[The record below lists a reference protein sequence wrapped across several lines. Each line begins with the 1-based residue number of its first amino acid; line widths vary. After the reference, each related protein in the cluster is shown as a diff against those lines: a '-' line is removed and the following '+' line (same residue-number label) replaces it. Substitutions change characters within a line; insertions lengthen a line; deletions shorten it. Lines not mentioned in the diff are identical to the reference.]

1 MLPFNVSKRAVKF
14 GGALFFV
21 GAVCVPKM
29 AKAADV
35 PLISPGLP
43 VFQMP
48 QRDLVLQKG
57 HSSTVV
63 ALAKGPQD
71 VIVSADYE
79 DIIVWRDNGT
89 EMLWSRPLQSEG
101 IVVLGV
107 AEGKTILVGG
117 VKKVWAYDVWNGDL
131 VGQLDLPEAGRWEP
145 GGRQL
150 LSAVSKTT
158 LELVSWDAKSASL
171 QRRSVPLSAAMMA
184 AVAKPANLRGA
195 GSRLRDGGHNVGAVV
210 SPDEKSVALWGDNL
224 LFVAP
229 LDLSSER
236 TLEAAPK
243 PAVGEF
249 RRAVWSPDNSKIAL
263 SSYIKVPEGKAQT
276 PLQLVEVN
284 SLKTLWSIPASTSSM
299 VSWKPDGTQLYA
311 ESVYDARDGSQ
322 LSKEK
327 YGIGLWSDDGTK
339 IINSG
344 EGNKNSIYESEVPSL
359 ATVAETEGNTAP
371 KKAPKT
377 GRNFYLKPLAS
388 SRGTSYPPYAANWSP
403 DGKRVFL
410 QNNLRGDSGTMS
422 VWSWPDLTPITTLSS
437 NGIGDVQTFR
447 WSQNGEK
454 IVFAGEYGVR
464 SLEAATGEQLAE
476 DKSMEGQGRASEFQ
490 VTPDGSAYFR
500 YTEFDNESHTGGLGG
515 KFPALPPHTRNV
527 AFTPQGELRAFFYRE
542 GEPVEDEN
550 GNRRQP
556 RSWFLKSG
564 EREIALTDEVFGA
577 LGFSGDASTLWVSA
591 GKGNKGRTKL
601 RSLNAATGEVLATI
615 EWPELESGRY
625 MQDNWL
631 AIAPGA
637 PRFTFTG
644 EQEARIYDDKLQF
657 VSLPI
662 RGALRTQLSPDGK
675 FAIATVG
682 DFFEVWDV
690 AQNRRLS
697 RLSILGFAQTKP
709 SEKWDLQWIK
719 LGEDRVQMSA
729 QAFDWLRWREGN
741 ALKAVETG
749 DFKSVP

>member
-1 MLPFNVSKRAVKF
+1 MFPSTVLKLIARL

-21 GAVCVPKM
+21 GAACVPTV
-29 AKAADV
+29 AKAADA
-35 PLISPGLP
+35 PLVSPNLP
-43 VFQMP
+43 VLQKPP
-48 QRDLVLQKG
+48 QRDLVLQRG

-79 DIIVWRDNGT
+79 DIIVWRANGM
-89 EMLWSRPLQSEG
+89 EMLWSRPLPNLG
-101 IVVLGV
+101 IVVLRV
-107 AEGKTILVGG
+107 ADGKTILVGG
-117 VKKVWAYDVWNGDL
+117 AKKVLAFDLWSGDL
-131 VGQLDLPEAGRWEP
+131 VGDLDLPEAGRWQP
-145 GGRQL
+145 GGREL
-150 LSAVSKTT
+150 LSAVSKST
-158 LELVSWDAKSASL
+158 LELVSWDAKTASL
-171 QRRSVPLSAAMMA
+171 QRRSVPLSAAMIA
-184 AVAKPANLRGA
+184 AVAKPTNLRGA
-195 GSRLRDGGHNVGAVV
+195 GSHLRDGGQNVGAVV

-224 LFVAP
+224 LFMAP

-243 PAVGEF
+243 PAVADF
-249 RRAVWSPDNSKIAL
+249 RRAVWSPDSSQIAL
-263 SSYIKVPEGKAQT
+263 SLYIKVPEGKAQT
-276 PLQLVEVN
+276 LLQLVEVE
-284 SLKTLWSIPASTSSM
+284 SLKTLWSVPASISKM

-311 ESVYDARDGSQ
+311 EAVYDARDGSQ

-344 EGNKNSIYESEVPSL
+344 ESNKNSVYESDVP
-359 ATVAETEGNTAP
+359 AIPTAAEAGG

-377 GRNFYLKPLAS
+377 GGDFYLKSLAS
-388 SRGTSYPPYAANWSP
+388 SRGRSYPPYAANWSP

-410 QNNLRGDSGTMS
+410 QNNLRGDWGPMS

-437 NGIGDVQTFR
+437 DGIGDVQMFR

-476 DKSMEGQGRASEFQ
+476 DKSMAGRGRASEFQ
-490 VTPDGSAYFR
+490 ITPDGSAYFR

-515 KFPALPPHTRNV
+515 KFPALPPHTRIV
-527 AFTPQGELRAFFYRE
+527 AFTPQGEMRAFFYRE
-542 GEPVEDEN
+542 GERIEDEN
-550 GNRRQP
+550 GNRRWP

-564 EREIALTDEVFGA
+564 EREIALTDEVYGA

-601 RSLNAATGEVLATI
+601 RSLDTATGEVLATI

-625 MQDNWL
+625 LQDNWL

-637 PRFTFTG
+637 ARFTFTG
-644 EQEARIYDDKLQF
+644 EQEVRIYDDKLQF

-662 RGALRTQLSPDGK
+662 RGAQRTQLSPDGK
-675 FAIATVG
+675 FAIASVG

-690 AQNRRLS
+690 AQKRRLS
-697 RLSILGFAQTKP
+697 QLAILGFAKINP
-709 SEKWDLQWIK
+709 ADKEWALQWIK
-719 LGEDRVQMSA
+719 LNEAGVQMSG
-729 QAFDWLRWREGN
+729 QALDWLRWREGN
-741 ALKAVETG
+741 QLKPVEIG
-749 DFKSVP
+749 DFKPVP